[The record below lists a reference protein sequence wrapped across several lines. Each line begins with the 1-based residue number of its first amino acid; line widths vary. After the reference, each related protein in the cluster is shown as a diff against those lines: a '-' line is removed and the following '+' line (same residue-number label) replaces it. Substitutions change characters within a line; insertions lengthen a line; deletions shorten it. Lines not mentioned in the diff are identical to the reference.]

1 MDRRIVNALALV
13 VALGGVARADVVT
26 LDDGS
31 RVEGEVVSETKDEIV
46 VKVRFGTTRVRP
58 GPRTRV
64 ERRPVPEVAPVRSAT
79 APTREDLALRDAG
92 RATDRVRAQLERAR
106 RELVRAKHDL
116 PRAES
121 GERRARAELARV
133 EVEQAKVRARQ
144 RGIERTL
151 GAAEEDLATA
161 TVKSIEARR
170 TLSRV
175 FVQRPGRDP
184 TWEDRVVV
192 ADGATRWAS
201 RREDERR
208 ADRDDA
214 IDEENRLDEKHELG
228 LLELRDAVRAVD
240 AAARRVDLLRE
251 EIDRFSREVEQAS
264 ARVGELEKVEL
275 AARVVALARRAAL
288 AKTTQIREGR

>member
-1 MDRRIVNALALV
+1 MDRRIVSSLAFV

-46 VKVRFGTTRVRP
+46 VKVRFGTTKVKP

-92 RATDRVRAQLERAR
+92 RATDRARAELERAR
-106 RELVRAKHDL
+106 RELARAKHDL

-121 GERRARAELARV
+121 EERRARAELARI
-133 EVEQAKVRARQ
+133 EVEQAKVRAGLRGASRQ
-144 RGIERTL
+144 V
-151 GAAEEDLATA
+151 AAREEDLATA
-161 TVKSIEARR
+161 TIKTVEARR

-208 ADRDDA
+208 ADRDDG
-214 IDEENRLDEKHELG
+214 IDEENRLDEKRELG
-228 LLELRDAVRAVD
+228 LLDLRDAARAVEVS
-240 AAARRVDLLRE
+240 ALRVDILHVAVERLGH
-251 EIDRFSREVEQAS
+251 EVDDAT
-264 ARVGELEKVEL
+264 ARVVELERVEL
-275 AARVVALARRAAL
+275 AARVVALARRQRSAS
-288 AKTTQIREGR
+288 R